1 MIRRTGR
8 DAERGQVLLITAAA
22 MIVLFGIAAI
32 VIDLGFSWMLHRQ
45 EQNAADPGAIAAARH
60 LKDALGN
67 ASWDQGAAEA
77 DACHYAQE
85 NGFFEDDPLCS
96 DALNVTDDLQVHS
109 PPIDGPYSG
118 TGGHVQVI
126 IRATHPSFFGRIL
139 TGEDPL
145 VVTGA
150 VAANTTGNSNTAS
163 LVALQT
169 DCSGGSAG
177 DVDGGG
183 TLRIFPVNPGDLG
196 GYVHVNSPCGN
207 SEDDDCTNGV
217 GSSALSISG
226 TLRAPSVNVVGS
238 CSEQGSSPGLI
249 CTPAPTPPAT
259 GCVDEDAPILAD
271 PLFGLPKPH
280 LDAFPN
286 GVCPNGT
293 ASTPASTQPCRLRG
307 TGPGACPLVGG
318 IRTCTL
324 TPGVY
329 YGGFD
334 IQGVRVRLQPGMYI
348 LAGGGIALAGGS
360 PSLEAVA
367 GPTGVEARVMIFSTD
382 GPGCP
387 GINAQCQG
395 AITFTANESFRAKA
409 LNAATC
415 GLVSPQACPWSGI
428 LLWQD
433 AEASFGDA
441 TVRLGGQASSILAGT
456 IYAPAADVEI
466 VGGTGTTGCS
476 GPVATQ
482 SCLSIQIISWRWK
495 ISGNASVDMPYDPDE
510 MYKPENR
517 GLVH

>member
-1 MIRRTGR
+1 MITRGAQRG
-8 DAERGQVLLITAAA
+8 ERGQVLLITAFA
-22 MIVLFGIAAI
+22 MIVLFGMAAI

-60 LKDALGN
+60 LKDAMGN
-67 ASWDQGAAEA
+67 ASWNQSGAEA
-77 DACHYAQE
+77 DACFYAQD
-85 NGFFEDDPLCS
+85 NGFFENDPGCN
-96 DALNVTDDLQVHS
+96 DALNVSGKLQVHS
-109 PPIDGPYSG
+109 PPINGPYSSI
-118 TGGHVQVI
+118 GGHVQVI
-126 IRATHPSFFGRIL
+126 IRETHPSFFGRIL
-139 TGEDPL
+139 TGQDPS
-145 VVTGA
+145 VETGA

-183 TLRIFPVNPGDLG
+183 TLRIFPVNAGDIG

-217 GSSALSISG
+217 GEAALSISG
-226 TLRAPSVNVVGS
+226 TLRAPSVNVVGT

-249 CTPAPTPPAT
+249 CTPAPAPPAT
-259 GCVDEDAPILAD
+259 GCVDEDSPILAD

-286 GVCPNGT
+286 GVCPNGGP
-293 ASTPASTQPCRLRG
+293 STPTSSQPCRLRG
-307 TGPGACPLVGG
+307 TGMGACPLVSGV
-318 IRTCTL
+318 RTCTL

-348 LAGGGIALAGGS
+348 LAGGGIELSGGS

-367 GPTGVEARVMIFSTD
+367 GPTGIEARVMIFSTD

-387 GINAQCQG
+387 AIPAQCQDD
-395 AITFTANESFRAKA
+395 ITFTANESFKAKA

-415 GLVSPQACPWSGI
+415 GQVSPQACPWSGI

-433 AEASFGDA
+433 AEASNGDA
-441 TVRLGGQASSILAGT
+441 MVKLGGQASSILAGT
-456 IYAPAADVEI
+456 IYAPAAEVQI
-466 VGGTGTTGCS
+466 AGGNNTTGCT
-476 GPVATQ
+476 GPVATR

-495 ISGNASVDMPYDPDE
+495 ITGNASVDMPYDPNE
-510 MYKPENR
+510 MYKPDNR